1 MPYRVRVYV
10 HRRVTRLDVASRR
23 VASLESRARLV
34 CIHLLVLDLNI
45 HVYLTTTSMPH
56 IQDGQRGTRTLKRR
70 PWRSRR
76 GAEERQVPSFPC
88 EPKRSGLSGS
98 SLQPLHC
105 MREVGVRFWPSAS
118 HRTRSH
124 AHALT

>member
-10 HRRVTRLDVASRR
+10 SSTRLDAASRR
-23 VASLESRARLV
+23 VSRVSCPV

-56 IQDGQRGTRTLKRR
+56 TGRTARNKNTQAKAMAKPKGCGRA
-70 PWRSRR
+70 P
-76 GAEERQVPSFPC
+76 PSFRAN
-88 EPKRSGLSGS
+88 RSEVALRS
-98 SLQPLHC
+98 SLQLPLL
-105 MREVGVRFWPSAS
+105 REVGVRFWPSAS